1 MEITLSVVFLCKKLL
16 KFYNDKIIILLK
28 IIKTLRAIT
37 EKAIMPRAVDFHEEK
52 AKKTSFLTT
61 LYPLSQYQ
69 NKQTQTSN
77 CFIEKAI
84 MPRAVDFYEEKAKKT
99 SFLTKEHTCKVC
111 DCVKN
116 EVFCRFLP

>member
-1 MEITLSVVFLCKKLL
+1 MPRAVDFHEEKATLSQNQNKKHYHLS
-16 KFYNDKIIILLK
+16 FI
-28 IIKTLRAIT
+28 

-52 AKKTSFLTT
+52 A
-61 LYPLSQYQ
+61 
-69 NKQTQTSN
+69 
-77 CFIEKAI
+77 
-84 MPRAVDFYEEKAKKT
+84 RKT

>member
-1 MEITLSVVFLCKKLL
+1 MEIILSVVSYTKNCYSFSS
-16 KFYNDKIIILLK
+16 YNDKIIILLK

-52 AKKTSFLTT
+52 A
-61 LYPLSQYQ
+61 
-69 NKQTQTSN
+69 
-77 CFIEKAI
+77 
-84 MPRAVDFYEEKAKKT
+84 RKT